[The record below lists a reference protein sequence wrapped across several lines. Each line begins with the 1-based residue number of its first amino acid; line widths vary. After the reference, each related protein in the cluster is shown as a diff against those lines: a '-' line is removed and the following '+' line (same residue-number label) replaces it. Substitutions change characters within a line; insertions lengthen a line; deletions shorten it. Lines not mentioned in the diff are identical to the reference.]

1 MLDAATDLGRAVYIG
16 QKCCACYEV
25 LTRHQTKTLWAA
37 IVTTLKRS
45 DGYVARITN
54 TVCYVS
60 HTHMLSTASRVT
72 SKT

>member
-25 LTRHQTKTLWAA
+25 LIRHQTKTLWAA

-45 DGYVARITN
+45 DGYVARITS

-60 HTHMLSTASRVT
+60 HTHMLHSF
-72 SKT
+72 